1 MAEPADVWLAQQ
13 QPHIRFTPLIREL
26 AAEIVGEEQDPLKK
40 ARRIYDYITTH
51 VMYSF
56 VRSYFTL
63 TDIPQ
68 YAASS
73 MKGDCGVQALLFI
86 TLCRA
91 AGIPA
96 RWQAGLYTSP
106 LEISCHD
113 WAQFYTPSHGWRYA
127 DCSFGGAAFREGE
140 TERWDFYF
148 GNLDPF
154 RLPAAREFGYEFE
167 PPMDHLRNDP
177 YDNQTGEAEY
187 RDRSLA
193 QEEYSTEYEMISLED
208 IIY

>member
-1 MAEPADVWLAQQ
+1 M
-13 QPHIRFTPLIREL
+13 
-26 AAEIVGEEQDPLKK
+26 GEEQDPLKK

-86 TLCRA
+86 TLCRET
-91 AGIPA
+91 GIPA

-106 LEISCHD
+106 FEISCHD
-113 WAQFYTPSHGWRYA
+113 WAQFYTNAHGWRCA
-127 DCSFGGAAFREGE
+127 DCSFGGAAYREGD

-167 PPMDHLRNDP
+167 PPMTHLRNDP
-177 YDNQTGEAEY
+177 YDNQMGEAEY
-187 RDRSLA
+187 GDRSLLE
-193 QEEYSTEYEMISLED
+193 EEYSTGYEMISLED
-208 IIY
+208 ITY